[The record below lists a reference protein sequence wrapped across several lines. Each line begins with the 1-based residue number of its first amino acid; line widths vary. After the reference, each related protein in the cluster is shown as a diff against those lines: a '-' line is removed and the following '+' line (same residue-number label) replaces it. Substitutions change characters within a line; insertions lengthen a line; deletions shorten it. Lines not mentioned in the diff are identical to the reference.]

1 MQFGMQKPTKVSN
14 HFLMLV
20 GTGHRTKAFRFE
32 GPNPQKLLPSLLT
45 GPKKGLKKEKN
56 VLAELEYRNLDQNL

>member
-1 MQFGMQKPTKVSN
+1 
-14 HFLMLV
+14 MLV

-32 GPNPQKLLPSLLT
+32 GPNPQKLFPSLLT
-45 GPKKGLKKEKN
+45 SLEEGLKKEKI